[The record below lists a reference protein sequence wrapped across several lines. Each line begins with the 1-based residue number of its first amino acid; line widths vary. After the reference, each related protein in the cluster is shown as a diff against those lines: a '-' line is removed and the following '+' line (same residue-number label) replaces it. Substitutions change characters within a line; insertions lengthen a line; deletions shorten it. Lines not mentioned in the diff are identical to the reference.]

1 MRGSINGN
9 GHLLIPVLVLH
20 YKPVVQPIEVTAK
33 LNERKDS
40 THMHRKMAACYKNND
55 DDTSYFTQQLK

>member
-40 THMHRKMAACYKNND
+40 THILKMAACYKNND
-55 DDTSYFTQQLK
+55 DDASYFTQQLK